1 MICEAMNW
9 AHLPVAGGV
18 YDQDPELLEQWLAI
32 WKVKAEVAD
41 EEKRKEAAAARNAAS
56 QNKMTRGSR

>member
-1 MICEAMNW
+1 MNW

-32 WKVKAEVAD
+32 WKVKNELAD
-41 EEKRKEAAAARNAAS
+41 EEKRKQEAEARNAAS
-56 QNKMTRGSR
+56 QNKTTRGRRR

>member
-1 MICEAMNW
+1 MNW

-32 WKVKAEVAD
+32 WKVKNELAD
-41 EEKRKEAAAARNAAS
+41 EEKRKQEAEARNVAS
-56 QNKMTRGSR
+56 QNKTTRGRRR